1 MNNKKLSKT
10 IRFELITDNRF
21 DDNYHKEIVQIESKI
36 LKILNN
42 PLFEFEKSKI
52 NYLKWESENIE
63 QARITFWVKYDKSKI
78 TLEYLI
84 RKVNEIKVCS
94 YERQNSKGKYN
105 YI

>member
-42 PLFEFEKSKI
+42 SLFEFENSKI

-63 QARITFWVKYDKSKI
+63 QARITFWVKYDKSQT

-84 RKVNEIKVCS
+84 RKVNKIKVCS

>member
-42 PLFEFEKSKI
+42 SLFEFENSKI

-63 QARITFWVKYDKSKI
+63 QARITFWVKYDKSQT

-84 RKVNEIKVCS
+84 RKVNKIKICS